1 MSVSAR
7 PLLLLVAA
15 LLTTSSGC
23 TEHDPEIDRVGPPYD
38 AGTLNCDLPSKPGAQ
53 FPCEVDAILQ
63 ARCRRC
69 HQEPQKNGA
78 PFPLLKWEHTQ
89 ADYGGPIY
97 EAMYRAIKTNF
108 MPYCAEGTSC
118 AGTVKDGLGPVI
130 PLSEEQKKTM
140 LDWLVCPQPVFNVT
154 CP

>member
-1 MSVSAR
+1 MLA
-7 PLLLLVAA
+7 
-15 LLTTSSGC
+15 
-23 TEHDPEIDRVGPPYD
+23 D
-38 AGTLNCDLPSKPGAQ
+38 
-53 FPCEVDAILQ
+53 
-63 ARCRRC
+63 
-69 HQEPQKNGA
+69 
-78 PFPLLKWEHTQ
+78 TQ

-140 LDWLVCPQPVFNVT
+140 LDWLGACVHLSLAGVNTGKIPAVRTGNARLPRSVDI
-154 CP
+154 